1 MFTNRTGM
9 VAFLVLALAALAS
22 TSVVSES
29 GETLRS
35 EWVGNDYVDMRLV
48 SSYTT
53 LPRDGDIDLALEIKL
68 KEGWVT
74 YWVMPGISGF
84 PPKITAQ
91 ELENVDQFEVMW
103 PAPQRHTLTYSDAV
117 GYSGHV
123 FVPIDVSVKDAAVAA
138 HMSVDW
144 QIAVCED
151 ICVLLEEEFVLAIPP
166 TPEGASASA
175 TADLPTIRQARGRV
189 PTKSEERGILGE
201 NFEVQSATVLPDGQ
215 GHRLDVV
222 ITGRTKGKRT
232 DVPEMYVS
240 GPMAI
245 RFGTPNAYRA
255 SSNAEVH
262 YSFPV
267 YLPDSRATLG
277 GKDLSVVLVTD
288 EGIFETT
295 TLVGAPPQGLPQSM
309 SPQTAVAQ

>member
-9 VAFLVLALAALAS
+9 VAFLILALAALAS

-29 GETLRS
+29 RETLRS
-35 EWVGNDYVDMRLV
+35 AWVGNDYVDMRLV
-48 SSYTT
+48 SSHATI
-53 LPRDGDIDLALEIKL
+53 PSDGDIDLALEIKL

-91 ELENVDQFEVMW
+91 ELENVEQFEVMW
-103 PAPQRHTLTYSDAV
+103 PAPKRHTLTYSDAV

-123 FVPIDVSVKDAAVAA
+123 FVPISMSVKDPAVAA
-138 HMSVDW
+138 HLSVDW

-151 ICVLLEEEFVLAIPP
+151 ICVLLEEQFVLAIPP
-166 TPEGASASA
+166 TPEGASALA
-175 TADLPTIRQARGRV
+175 TADMATISDAKHQV
-189 PTKSEERGILGE
+189 PVRSATPGILGE
-201 NFEVQSATVLPDGQ
+201 NFEVVSATVKPYQQ

-222 ITGRTKGKRT
+222 LTGRTKGKRT
-232 DVPEMYVS
+232 DVPEMYVA

-255 SSNAEVH
+255 NSNAEVH

-267 YLPDSRATLG
+267 YLPDSKAALQGR
-277 GKDLSVVLVTD
+277 DLTVVLVTP
-288 EGIFETT
+288 EGTYETEA
-295 TLVGAPPQGLPQSM
+295 LVGAPVGGLPAM
-309 SPQTAVAQ
+309 LSPQTAVAK